1 MIKSSSCILTLSWI
15 SCFNLRNCSHFPDSL
30 FPHISVMYTQTSAHL
45 NSPIVLGSRCRLLLV
60 AFISPSGEMSN
71 SLCLTAL
78 CGDVYICSQS
88 SYELILVHAN
98 WLPAP
103 WEEPCHV
110 HILFLF
116 PRASSEAS
124 IYHNN
129 NKYYRKHLLAFHC
142 MLHSS
147 KHVRCMISF
156 NP

>member
-1 MIKSSSCILTLSWI
+1 MIKCASCILTLSWI
-15 SCFNLRNCSHFPDSL
+15 SCFHLSNCSHFPNSL
-30 FPHISVMYTQTSAHL
+30 FPQTSVMYTHTSTHL
-45 NSPIVLGSRCRLLLV
+45 NSPIVLDSRCCLLLV
-60 AFISPSGEMSN
+60 AFISPRGEISN

-78 CGDVYICSQS
+78 CGGVYTCSQS

-98 WLPAP
+98 GLLAP
-103 WEEPCHV
+103 WKESCHM

-147 KHVRCMISF
+147 KQVTCMISF